1 MVKKIKYIS
10 VDDEPLALSKIDEF
24 ATQVPFLEKAG
35 SFSNGL
41 AAITYLNQNNV
52 DLVFMDINMEGLDGL
67 QTIELMNP
75 RPHVIITTAYSQ
87 HALKGFDL
95 DVCDYLLKPF
105 SFERFVKSVTRVL
118 EKVSAPMPVIS
129 NKHEALKTTIPY
141 VFLRTS
147 NKIQKVV
154 LENIL
159 FVKGMSDYL
168 EVKMEKERILVLM
181 NFNEISSLLPQE
193 SFIRVHRS
201 YILNINHI
209 VSIERNHVQIGEESI
224 PVSQTYREAF
234 FLFLKSHG
242 LG

>member
-1 MVKKIKYIS
+1 MVEKLRYIS

-24 ATQVPFLEKAG
+24 AGQAPFLEKAG

-41 AAITYLNQNNV
+41 AAITFLNRNKV

-75 RPHVIITTAYSQ
+75 RPQVIITTAYSQ

-105 SFERFVKSVTRVL
+105 SFERFVKSVTRAL
-118 EKVSAPMPVIS
+118 EKVSSPQTHVGVEFGA
-129 NKHEALKTTIPY
+129 AATTNPY
-141 VFLRTS
+141 IFLRTS

-154 LENIL
+154 LDQIL
-159 FVKGMSDYL
+159 FIKGMSDYL
-168 EVKMEKERILVLM
+168 EVKMARERILVLM
-181 NFNEISSLLPQE
+181 NFEEISKLLPKE
-193 SFIRVHRS
+193 NFIRVHRS
-201 YILNINHI
+201 YILNVHHI
-209 VSIERNHVQIGEESI
+209 DSIERNHVQIGEESI
-224 PVSQTYREAF
+224 PVSQGYRDVF
-234 FLFLKSHG
+234 FLFLKNHG